1 MGSIEGLNHKSPG
14 MRRHWVALLIVGL
27 LASSTASA
35 ITITQPDFRS
45 GDWFEYD
52 GWTAAVFA
60 EYEAKMAEESP
71 DYERLNLTEEVPMRL
86 TFQDEESINL
96 GGEDTNCRVSMI
108 EHSVNMTVHFTPGST
123 DYTNDTMTLNVTTNI
138 KVWMP
143 TGASAFE
150 KRVETIMLET
160 WFSGG
165 GEDNYIESKLTTEE
179 IIERDGLWPSGIE
192 VGHEWDFAET
202 ISRTT
207 VTEERI
213 NRALWNETSRQT
225 DNIARQVTWTAVEE
239 VDIAVGEYN
248 LDTVPTI
255 RMEQQIVGESRT
267 STDWYHEEGYLV
279 KTQHF
284 VNGTLMLSA
293 TLTNHDYSAENVV
306 NTVVTSNGLPAPS
319 MIAAITVIGIA
330 AIPRSKSE

>member
-1 MGSIEGLNHKSPG
+1 MEWVLLKDSTTS
-14 MRRHWVALLIVGL
+14 RRYAQALVALLIVGL

-143 TGASAFE
+143 TEECFRES
-150 KRVETIMLET
+150 VETIMLET

-165 GEDNYIESKLTTEE
+165 GEDNYIESRLTTEE

-213 NRALWNETSRQT
+213 NRALWNEPVARRITSP
-225 DNIARQVTWTAVEE
+225 D
-239 VDIAVGEYN
+239 
-248 LDTVPTI
+248 
-255 RMEQQIVGESRT
+255 
-267 STDWYHEEGYLV
+267 
-279 KTQHF
+279 K
-284 VNGTLMLSA
+284 
-293 TLTNHDYSAENVV
+293 
-306 NTVVTSNGLPAPS
+306 
-319 MIAAITVIGIA
+319 
-330 AIPRSKSE
+330 